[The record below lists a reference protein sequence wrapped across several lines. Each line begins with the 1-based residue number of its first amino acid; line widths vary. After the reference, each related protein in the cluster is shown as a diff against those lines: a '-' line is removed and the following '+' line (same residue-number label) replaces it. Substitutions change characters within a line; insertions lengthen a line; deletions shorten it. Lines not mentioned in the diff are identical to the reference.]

1 MRVSASPAPRL
12 VLAAVLLGSA
22 LPAAAVPV
30 RGLYEA
36 AVPVR
41 SQSPEARGPALQD
54 ALQAVLVRV
63 VGSRVL
69 PIAAQDLLPRATSFV
84 QGYGYETVGAG
95 RELRLRARFD
105 ARAIEGALRAG
116 GVSVWGDNRPAH
128 IAWIALKDDG
138 QQRAVL
144 DAASAEARA
153 PALLATA
160 EARGLPLQL
169 PGMDA
174 TDRQLV
180 TFNELWGGTVTGAEG
195 ASNRYNAR
203 MVLIGRVGREGGRWL
218 ARWTLLSGEGAS
230 EDWTGMGAT
239 LDQVLE
245 DGVHELADRQAQRFA
260 VRTGNARDL
269 QLRVSGVDSLNDYG
283 RTLNYLR
290 GLGPVRAAQVEAAE
304 PGTLL
309 FRLRVEGDPETLLRV
324 IAAGRVLRP
333 RGDDRHGR
341 SLDYELVR

>member
-1 MRVSASPAPRL
+1 MRVSASSVRCLA
-12 VLAAVLLGSA
+12 LAAVLLGGTV
-22 LPAAAVPV
+22 PAAAVPV

-41 SQSPEARGPALQD
+41 SQSPDARGPALQD
-54 ALQAVLVRV
+54 ALRAVLVRI
-63 VGSRVL
+63 VGSRTL
-69 PIAAQDLLPRATSFV
+69 PIEAQDLLPRATGFV
-84 QGYGYETVGAG
+84 QGYGYEAVGAG
-95 RELRLRARFD
+95 RELRLRAQFD
-105 ARAIEGALRAG
+105 ARAIEGALRAA
-116 GVSVWGDNRPAH
+116 GVSVWGANRPAH

-138 QQRAVL
+138 QQRGVL

-153 PALLATA
+153 PAVLATA

-169 PGMDA
+169 PAMDA
-174 TDRQLV
+174 TDRRLV
-180 TFNELWGGTVTGAEG
+180 TFNELWNGTASGAEG

-203 MVLIGRVGREGGRWL
+203 MIVIGRVGREGGRWL

-230 EDWTGMGAT
+230 EDWTSLGAT
-239 LDQVLE
+239 LEQALE
-245 DGVHELADRQAQRFA
+245 DGIHELADRQAQRFA

-283 RTLNYLR
+283 RVLNYVR
-290 GLGPVRAAQVEAAE
+290 GLGPVRNAQVEAAE

-309 FRLRVEGDPETLLRV
+309 FRLRVEGDPETLARV
-324 IAAGRVLRP
+324 IAAGRVLRQ
-333 RGDDRHGR
+333 RGDDPYGR

>member
-1 MRVSASPAPRL
+1 MRLSPHLA
-12 VLAAVLLGSA
+12 LAAVLLGSA

-41 SQSPEARGPALQD
+41 SQSPDARAPALQQ
-54 ALQAVLVRV
+54 AFEAVLVRV
-63 VGSRVL
+63 VGTRAL
-69 PIAAQDLLPRATSFV
+69 PAAAHDLVPRASSFV

-95 RELRLRARFD
+95 RELRLRAQFD
-105 ARAIEGALRAG
+105 ARAIEAALRAA
-116 GVSVWGDNRPAH
+116 GVSVWGANRPAH

-138 QQRAVL
+138 GPRAVL

-169 PGMDA
+169 PTMDA
-174 TDRQLV
+174 TDRRLV
-180 TFNELWGGTVTGAEG
+180 TFNELWNGTVTGAEG

-203 MVLIGRVGREGGRWL
+203 MVVIGRVGREGGQWL

-230 EDWTGMGAT
+230 EDWTSQGAT
-239 LDQVLE
+239 VDEALAG
-245 DGVHELADRQAQRFA
+245 GVQELADRQAQRFA
-260 VRTGNARDL
+260 VRTGNARDV

-283 RTLNYLR
+283 RALNYVR
-290 GLGPVRAAQVEAAE
+290 GLGPVRNAQVEAAE
-304 PGTLL
+304 PGSLL
-309 FRLRVEGDPETLLRV
+309 LRLRVEGDPETLARV

-333 RGDDRHGR
+333 RGDRHGM
-341 SLDYELVR
+341 SLDYELAR